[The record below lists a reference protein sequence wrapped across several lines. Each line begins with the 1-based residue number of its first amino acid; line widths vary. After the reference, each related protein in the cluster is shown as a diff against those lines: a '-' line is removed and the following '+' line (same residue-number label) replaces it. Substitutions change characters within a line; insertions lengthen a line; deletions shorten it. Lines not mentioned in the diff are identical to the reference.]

1 MDSLFIL
8 PLSILPLSCKAL
20 ASARLIKNVRFE
32 CAVEMFTGPQTGSGQ
47 VNVESL
53 PRMFG
58 WSTKSVHPDLKMLRI
73 LSLLPSFDIYSLRIS
88 LREIGVNIDDVSKL
102 KLSTEKSAEL
112 TAYMQSFT
120 RPLIKSIYSDSE
132 QEITTFD
139 DIIKLFRHPDT
150 EVAKQRLEKM
160 ASALNIS
167 IREIPNFIEDY
178 GDIFLSISYF
188 RHCFDRLEP
197 YVVSCMESL
206 DAGRKHFQIKADSNT
221 MQCYLTVDEYINS
234 ISAAVA
240 GGLQSIDSRV
250 GSLWKNASPED
261 FRAAKKFVEGYHVT
275 LGAALCCL
283 TVKMNAFAQMFPR
296 PHACGAIRIADFMV
310 SEMMPGFEMVKAMQ
324 TRYGKLSKGIGADG
338 K

>member
-20 ASARLIKNVRFE
+20 ATARLIKNVRFE

-58 WSTKSVHPDLKMLRI
+58 WSKKTVHPDLKILRT
-73 LSLLPSFDIYSLRIS
+73 LSLLPSFDVYSLRIS
-88 LREIGVNIDDVSKL
+88 LREIGINVDKVAKL
-102 KLSTEKSAEL
+102 NLSPEKTAEL
-112 TAYMQSFT
+112 TAYMHSFT
-120 RPLIKSIYSDSE
+120 RPLIKSIYSNSE
-132 QEITTFD
+132 HEIAVFD

-150 EVAKQRLEKM
+150 DVAKQRLETM
-160 ASALNIS
+160 AGALKIS
-167 IREIPNFIEDY
+167 IKEIPNFIEDY

-197 YVVSCMESL
+197 YVVMFMEAIDS
-206 DAGRKHFQIKADSNT
+206 GRNHFQIKSDANI
-221 MQCYLTVDEYINS
+221 MQCYSSIEDYINS
-234 ISAAVA
+234 ISAAVS

-250 GSLWKNASPED
+250 GGLWKNASPED
-261 FRAAKKFVEGYHVT
+261 FRAAKKFIEGYHVT

-296 PHACGAIRIADFMV
+296 PYACGAMRIADFMV
-310 SEMMPGFEMVKAMQ
+310 SEMMPGFGMVRAIQ
-324 TRYGKLSKGIGADG
+324 TRFGKQSEG
-338 K
+338 